1 MSWSQ
6 LAVIPVLSLLLLVH
20 ELGHFIVARLV
31 GIRVEEF
38 GFGLPPRLWGVKRGE
53 VIYSI
58 NLIPL
63 GAFVRMTGENGENGS
78 DPRSFGNQGK
88 LARAAVLVAGPAM
101 NFLTAALLFAA
112 AFMVGWP
119 MPTAADILVYKLSPG
134 SPAAASGIQ
143 PGDQIV
149 ALDGKKVATAEQFIE
164 VTRQNLGKEVTV
176 TVDRNGTQQVL
187 TMTPRTSWPEGDG
200 PLGIGLQSKVT
211 AMTPVSSPFY
221 QALPQGFGQAWQTVT
236 FTLSVPVMIIQGA
249 LPASLARPIGPVG
262 IYQATTDAANE
273 VASTGW
279 WFPIV
284 YLTAVVSAGLA
295 IANLL
300 PFPALD
306 GGRLLMVGVEAVRR
320 KRISPERE
328 GALHFV
334 GLMVLITLMLLVSYY
349 DVISPLP
356 QINWGLK

>member
-1 MSWSQ
+1 MSWTQ
-6 LAVIPVLSLLLLVH
+6 LAVIPVLSFLLLVH
-20 ELGHFIVARLV
+20 ELGHFVVARLV

-53 VIYSI
+53 MIYSI

-63 GAFVRMTGENGENGS
+63 GAFVRMTGENGENGN
-78 DPRSFGNQGK
+78 DPHSFGNKGK

-101 NFLTAALLFAA
+101 NFLTAALLFGAA
-112 AFMVGWP
+112 YMVGWP
-119 MPTAADILVYKLSPG
+119 TATAADIIVYKVSTG

-143 PGDQIV
+143 PGDRIL
-149 ALDGKKVATAEQFIE
+149 ALDGQKVATAQQFID
-164 VTRQNLGKEVTV
+164 VTKQNLGKEVTV
-176 TVDRNGTQQVL
+176 TVDRSGAQKVL
-187 TMTPRTSWPEGDG
+187 TMTPRTKWPEGDG
-200 PLGIGLQSKVT
+200 PIGIGLQSKVT
-211 AMTPVSSPFY
+211 AMTPVSVPFY
-221 QALPQGFGQAWQTVT
+221 QAVPQGFGQAWQTVT

-249 LPASLARPIGPVG
+249 LPADLARPIGPVG

-273 VASTGW
+273 VADTGW

-306 GGRLLMVGVEAVRR
+306 GGRLFMVGVEAVRR

-334 GLMVLITLMLLVSYY
+334 GLMVLITLMILISYY